1 MTDSEVGRNHM
12 TLKDKDSA
20 RKKEFG
26 FTHAK
31 IEWLKTFK
39 SMSTIDKKTR
49 QVWFQERY
57 LDWWYIWNQSHMG
70 SNWAVGNDDIIG

>member
-31 IEWLKTFK
+31 IE
-39 SMSTIDKKTR
+39 
-49 QVWFQERY
+49 
-57 LDWWYIWNQSHMG
+57 
-70 SNWAVGNDDIIG
+70 